1 MGTIGV
7 TRGFGDHDL
16 RAVYQRVPIKPF
28 LSPHPEVLMHSLQ
41 ETEESSVLV
50 IATDGLWDVIGT
62 STAAEIVQKYMGIF
76 SKKQCYVSAATCLV
90 GSARGL
96 LKENSWQLNSSR
108 PASVDDISVF
118 VIPLLPYRVEYEKW
132 ANKYLANS
140 TREDDH

>member
-28 LSPHPEVLMHSLQ
+28 LSPHPEVLVHNLQ
-41 ETEESSVLV
+41 ETEEGHVLI
-50 IATDGLWDVIGT
+50 IATDGLWDVVCT
-62 STAAEIVQKYMGIF
+62 STAAKIVQKYMGIF

-96 LKENSWQLNSSR
+96 LKENSWQLSSGR

-118 VIPLLPYRVEYEKW
+118 VIPLHPYRLEYEKW
-132 ANKYLANS
+132 TNEYLGHS
-140 TREDDH
+140 TREDDQ